1 MTQLKSFSAFLESR
15 ENVMTSSEIA
25 DYIKKLTPRD
35 SDHPDYFIDLILKS
49 KKKFHL
55 QTVKI
60 EDLLKQDKSLEEY
73 VESGEVRYGEDGES
87 DLESRPEEVLNPIV
101 VFDGEVVDGYSRTS
115 TLWHAGEETIKAWVS
130 E

>member
-60 EDLLKQDKSLEEY
+60 ED
-73 VESGEVRYGEDGES
+73 
-87 DLESRPEEVLNPIV
+87 
-101 VFDGEVVDGYSRTS
+101 
-115 TLWHAGEETIKAWVS
+115 
-130 E
+130 